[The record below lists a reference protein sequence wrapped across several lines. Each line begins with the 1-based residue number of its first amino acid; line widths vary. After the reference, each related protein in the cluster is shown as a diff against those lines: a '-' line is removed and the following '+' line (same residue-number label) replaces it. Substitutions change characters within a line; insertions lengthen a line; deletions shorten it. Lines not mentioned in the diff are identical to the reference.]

1 MRKKIKESIGAK
13 TFLTMFLLLTVC
25 CILIYGMVMV
35 FLPKNY
41 QVELQNQFT
50 TDLYKLT
57 ESLEKSGWE
66 DISQDILAFSI
77 RNNAFVRIEDEAGNE
92 MLAVNISNDEKKNNA
107 AKTLSSSGSFT
118 YKGKNYRLLATASL
132 IAVAQSYDILV
143 KLIPFIAGMILM
155 ISVIAAYVCS
165 RYFSK
170 PLIDICGVAKRMTRL
185 DMTWKCDES
194 RSDEIGQLAGS
205 LNEMSAQLSEA
216 LESLQSANEQLQSDI
231 EKQRRQERQRIDF
244 FTSVSHELK
253 TPITIIKGE
262 LEGMIYKV
270 GEYKDRDAYLKHA
283 LKTATDME
291 ILVKDILSAA
301 RMGGSD
307 FQLLREKVDMTS
319 LVERCCRKV
328 KGIAEDKN
336 IKMLSRLQQNVFYH
350 GDERLLQ
357 QAVSNIINNAV
368 IYSPEQAGVEVELSD
383 AMLTVHN
390 TGVHIKDEDLEQL
403 FIPFFR
409 VDKSRNRN
417 TGGSGLGLYIVKT
430 IFDHHR
436 ISYKL
441 ENTENG
447 VKFTVGFLNKST

>member
-1 MRKKIKESIGAK
+1 MRKKLKESIGAK
-13 TFLTMFLLLTVC
+13 TFLTMFLLLTLC

-41 QVELQNQFT
+41 HVELQNQFT
-50 TDLYKLT
+50 ADFYKLT
-57 ESLEKSGWE
+57 ESLEKNGWE
-66 DISQDILAFSI
+66 DISQDIFAFSI
-77 RNNAFVRIEDEAGNE
+77 RNNAFVRIEDETGKE
-92 MLAVNISNDEKKNNA
+92 ILAVNIRNDENESNS
-107 AKTLSSSGSFT
+107 AKILSSSGSFT

-143 KLIPFIAGMILM
+143 KLIPFIAGMILL
-155 ISVIAAYVCS
+155 ISVIAAYACS

-194 RSDEIGQLAGS
+194 RSDEIGQLGGS

-231 EKQRRQERQRIDF
+231 EKERRQERKRIDF

-283 LKTATDME
+283 LKTVADME

-307 FQLLREKVDMTS
+307 FQLLREKVDMTR
-319 LVERCCRKV
+319 LVERCCRKA
-328 KGIAEDKN
+328 KGIAEDKK
-336 IKMLSRLQQNVFYH
+336 IKMLSHLQQNVFYH

-368 IYSPEQAGVEVELSD
+368 IYSPEQAEVKVELSD
-383 AMLTVHN
+383 AMLTVYN
-390 TGVHIKDEDLEQL
+390 TGIHIKDEDLEQL

-409 VDKSRNRN
+409 VDKSRSRN

-441 ENTENG
+441 ENIEKG
-447 VKFTVGFLNKST
+447 VKFTVGF

>member
-1 MRKKIKESIGAK
+1 
-13 TFLTMFLLLTVC
+13 
-25 CILIYGMVMV
+25 
-35 FLPKNY
+35 
-41 QVELQNQFT
+41 
-50 TDLYKLT
+50 
-57 ESLEKSGWE
+57 
-66 DISQDILAFSI
+66 
-77 RNNAFVRIEDEAGNE
+77 
-92 MLAVNISNDEKKNNA
+92 
-107 AKTLSSSGSFT
+107 
-118 YKGKNYRLLATASL
+118 
-132 IAVAQSYDILV
+132 
-143 KLIPFIAGMILM
+143 
-155 ISVIAAYVCS
+155 
-165 RYFSK
+165 
-170 PLIDICGVAKRMTRL
+170 
-185 DMTWKCDES
+185 
-194 RSDEIGQLAGS
+194 
-205 LNEMSAQLSEA
+205 MSAQLSGA

-262 LEGMIYKV
+262 VEGMIYKV

-283 LKTATDME
+283 LKTVTDME

-328 KGIAEDKN
+328 KGIAEDKK
-336 IKMLSRLQQNVFYH
+336 IKMLSHLQQNVFYH

-368 IYSPEQAGVEVELSD
+368 IYSPEQAEVEVELSD

-430 IFDHHR
+430 IFGHHR

-447 VKFTVGFLNKST
+447 VKFTVGF

>member
-92 MLAVNISNDEKKNNA
+92 MIAVNISNDEKKNNA

-205 LNEMSAQLSEA
+205 LNEMSAQLSGA

-244 FTSVSHELK
+244 FTAVSHELK

-283 LKTATDME
+283 LKTVTDME

-307 FQLLREKVDMTS
+307 FQLLREKVDMTR
-319 LVERCCRKV
+319 LIERCCRKV
-328 KGIAEDKN
+328 KGVAEDKK
-336 IKMLSRLQQNVFYH
+336 IKMLSHLQQNVFYH

-368 IYSPEQAGVEVELSD
+368 IYSPEQAEVEVELSD

-441 ENTENG
+441 GNTDNG
-447 VKFTVGFLNKST
+447 VKFTVGF

>member
-41 QVELQNQFT
+41 HVELQNQFT
-50 TDLYKLT
+50 MDFYKLT
-57 ESLEKSGWE
+57 ESLKKNGWE

-92 MLAVNISNDEKKNNA
+92 MLAVNISNDEKENHA

-143 KLIPFIAGMILM
+143 KLIPFIAGMILL
-155 ISVIAAYVCS
+155 ISVIAAFVCS

-205 LNEMSAQLSEA
+205 LNEMSAQLSAA

-231 EKQRRQERQRIDF
+231 EKERRQERQRIDF

-283 LKTATDME
+283 LKTVTDME

-307 FQLLREKVDMTS
+307 FQLLREKVDMTH

-328 KGIAEDKN
+328 KGITEDKK
-336 IKMLSRLQQNVFYH
+336 IKMFSHLQQNVFYN

-368 IYSPEQAGVEVELSD
+368 IYSPEQAEVEVELSD
-383 AMLTVHN
+383 AMLTIHN
-390 TGVHIKDEDLEQL
+390 TGVHIKDEDLEQI

-430 IFDHHR
+430 VFDHHC

-447 VKFTVGFLNKST
+447 VKFTINF

>member
-205 LNEMSAQLSEA
+205 LNEMSAQLSGA

-244 FTSVSHELK
+244 FTAVSHELK

-307 FQLLREKVDMTS
+307 FQLLREKVDMTR
-319 LVERCCRKV
+319 LIERCCRKV
-328 KGIAEDKN
+328 KGVAEDKK
-336 IKMLSRLQQNVFYH
+336 IKMLSHLQQNVFYH

-368 IYSPEQAGVEVELSD
+368 IYSPEQAEVEVELSD

-390 TGVHIKDEDLEQL
+390 TGVRIKDEDLEQL

-441 ENTENG
+441 GNTENG
-447 VKFTVGFLNKST
+447 VKFTVGF

>member
-107 AKTLSSSGSFT
+107 AKTLSSSSSFR

-205 LNEMSAQLSEA
+205 LNEMSAQLSGA

-307 FQLLREKVDMTS
+307 FQLLREKVDMTR
-319 LVERCCRKV
+319 LAERCCRKV
-328 KGIAEDKN
+328 NGVAEDKK
-336 IKMLSRLQQNVFYH
+336 IKMLSHLQQNVFYH

-368 IYSPEQAGVEVELSD
+368 IYSPEQAEVEVELSD

-390 TGVHIKDEDLEQL
+390 TGVRIKDEDLEQL

-447 VKFTVGFLNKST
+447 VKFTVGF

>member
-1 MRKKIKESIGAK
+1 MRKKIKDSIGAK

-41 QVELQNQFT
+41 HLELQNQFT

-57 ESLEKSGWE
+57 ESLEKNGWE

-92 MLAVNISNDEKKNNA
+92 MLAVNISNDEKENHA

-143 KLIPFIAGMILM
+143 KLIPFIAGMILL
-155 ISVIAAYVCS
+155 ISVIAAFVCS

-205 LNEMSAQLSEA
+205 LNEMSAQLSAA

-231 EKQRRQERQRIDF
+231 EKERRQERQRIDF

-270 GEYKDRDAYLKHA
+270 GEYKDRDTYLKHA
-283 LKTATDME
+283 LKTVTDME

-307 FQLLREKVDMTS
+307 FQLLREKVDMTR

-328 KGIAEDKN
+328 KGIAEDKK
-336 IKMLSRLQQNVFYH
+336 IKMFSHLQQNVFYN

-368 IYSPEQAGVEVELSD
+368 IYSPEQAEVEVELSD
-383 AMLTVHN
+383 AMLTVNN
-390 TGVHIKDEDLEQL
+390 TGVHIKDEDLEQI

-430 IFDHHR
+430 VFDHHC

-447 VKFTVGFLNKST
+447 VKFTINF

>member
-205 LNEMSAQLSEA
+205 LNEMSAQLSGA

-328 KGIAEDKN
+328 KGIAEDKK
-336 IKMLSRLQQNVFYH
+336 IKMLSHLQQNVFYH

-441 ENTENG
+441 GNTDNG
-447 VKFTVGFLNKST
+447 VKFTVGF

>member
-1 MRKKIKESIGAK
+1 MRKKTKESIGAK

-57 ESLEKSGWE
+57 ERLEKSGWE

-143 KLIPFIAGMILM
+143 KLIPFIAGMILL

-170 PLIDICGVAKRMTRL
+170 PLIDICGVAKRMARL

-205 LNEMSAQLSEA
+205 LNEMSAQLSGA

-231 EKQRRQERQRIDF
+231 EKERRQERQRIDF

-270 GEYKDRDAYLKHA
+270 GEYKDRDVYLKHA
-283 LKTATDME
+283 LKTVTDME

-307 FQLLREKVDMTS
+307 FQLFREKVDMTR

-328 KGIAEDKN
+328 KGIAEDKK
-336 IKMLSRLQQNVFYH
+336 IKMLSHLQQNVFYH

-368 IYSPEQAGVEVELSD
+368 IYSPEQAEVEVELSD

-441 ENTENG
+441 GNTENG
-447 VKFTVGFLNKST
+447 VKFTVGF

>member
-77 RNNAFVRIEDEAGNE
+77 RNNAFARIEDEAGNE

-107 AKTLSSSGSFT
+107 AKTLSSSSSFR

-155 ISVIAAYVCS
+155 ISVITAYVCS
-165 RYFSK
+165 HYFSK

-205 LNEMSAQLSEA
+205 LNEMSAQLSQA

-307 FQLLREKVDMTS
+307 FQLLREKVDMTR

-328 KGIAEDKN
+328 KGIAEDKK
-336 IKMLSRLQQNVFYH
+336 IKMLSCLQQNVFYH

-368 IYSPEQAGVEVELSD
+368 IYSPEQAEVEVELSD
-383 AMLTVHN
+383 AMLNVHN

-447 VKFTVGFLNKST
+447 VKFTVGF

>member
-41 QVELQNQFT
+41 HVELQNQFT
-50 TDLYKLT
+50 MDFYKLT
-57 ESLEKSGWE
+57 ESLEKNGWE

-92 MLAVNISNDEKKNNA
+92 MLAVNISNDEKENHA

-143 KLIPFIAGMILM
+143 KLIPFIAGMILL
-155 ISVIAAYVCS
+155 ISVIAAFACS

-205 LNEMSAQLSEA
+205 LNEMSAQLSAA

-231 EKQRRQERQRIDF
+231 EKERRQERQRIDF

-283 LKTATDME
+283 LKTVTDME

-307 FQLLREKVDMTS
+307 FQLLREKVDMTR

-328 KGIAEDKN
+328 KGIAEDKK
-336 IKMLSRLQQNVFYH
+336 IKMFSHLQQNVFYH

-368 IYSPEQAGVEVELSD
+368 IYSPEQAEVEVELSD

-430 IFDHHR
+430 VFDHHC

-441 ENTENG
+441 ENTESG
-447 VKFTVGFLNKST
+447 VKFTINF

>member
-1 MRKKIKESIGAK
+1 LRKKIKESIGAK

-205 LNEMSAQLSEA
+205 LNEMSAQLSGA

-244 FTSVSHELK
+244 FTAVSHELK

-283 LKTATDME
+283 LKTVTDME

-307 FQLLREKVDMTS
+307 FQLLREKVDMTR
-319 LVERCCRKV
+319 LIERCCRKV
-328 KGIAEDKN
+328 KGVAEDKK
-336 IKMLSRLQQNVFYH
+336 IKMLSHLQQNVFYH

-368 IYSPEQAGVEVELSD
+368 IYSPEQAEVEVELSD

-390 TGVHIKDEDLEQL
+390 TGVRIKDEDLEQL

-441 ENTENG
+441 GNTDNG
-447 VKFTVGFLNKST
+447 VKFTVGF

>member
-155 ISVIAAYVCS
+155 ISVIAAYACS

-205 LNEMSAQLSEA
+205 LNEMSAQLSGA

-307 FQLLREKVDMTS
+307 FQLLREKVDMTR
-319 LVERCCRKV
+319 LVGRCCRKV
-328 KGIAEDKN
+328 KGIAEDKK
-336 IKMLSRLQQNVFYH
+336 IKMLSHLQQNVFYH

-368 IYSPEQAGVEVELSD
+368 IYSPEQAEVEVELSD

-447 VKFTVGFLNKST
+447 VKFTVGF

>member
-1 MRKKIKESIGAK
+1 MRKKIKESVGAK
-13 TFLTMFLLLTVC
+13 TFLTMFLLLTIC

-41 QVELQNQFT
+41 HLELQNQFT

-57 ESLEKSGWE
+57 ESLEKNGWE

-92 MLAVNISNDEKKNNA
+92 MLAVNISNDEKENHA

-143 KLIPFIAGMILM
+143 KLIPFIAGMILL
-155 ISVIAAYVCS
+155 ISVIAAFVCS

-216 LESLQSANEQLQSDI
+216 LESLQSANEQLQADI
-231 EKQRRQERQRIDF
+231 EKERRQERQRIDF

-283 LKTATDME
+283 LKTVTDME

-307 FQLLREKVDMTS
+307 FQLLREKVDMTH

-328 KGIAEDKN
+328 KGIAEDKK
-336 IKMLSRLQQNVFYH
+336 IKMFSHLQQNVFYN

-368 IYSPEQAGVEVELSD
+368 IYSPEQAEVEVELSD

-430 IFDHHR
+430 VFDHHR

-447 VKFTVGFLNKST
+447 VKFTVGF

>member
-1 MRKKIKESIGAK
+1 MRKKIKDSIGAK
-13 TFLTMFLLLTVC
+13 TFLTMFLLLTIC

-41 QVELQNQFT
+41 HLELQNQFT

-57 ESLEKSGWE
+57 ESLEKNGWE

-92 MLAVNISNDEKKNNA
+92 MLAVNISNDEKENNA

-143 KLIPFIAGMILM
+143 KLIPFIAGMILL
-155 ISVIAAYVCS
+155 ISVIAAFVCS

-205 LNEMSAQLSEA
+205 LNEMSAQLSGA
-216 LESLQSANEQLQSDI
+216 LESLQSANEQLQADI
-231 EKQRRQERQRIDF
+231 EKERRQERQRIDF

-283 LKTATDME
+283 LKTVIDME

-307 FQLLREKVDMTS
+307 SYCASEMASPDSTS
-319 LVERCCRKV
+319 VV
-328 KGIAEDKN
+328 
-336 IKMLSRLQQNVFYH
+336 M
-350 GDERLLQ
+350 
-357 QAVSNIINNAV
+357 
-368 IYSPEQAGVEVELSD
+368 
-383 AMLTVHN
+383 
-390 TGVHIKDEDLEQL
+390 
-403 FIPFFR
+403 
-409 VDKSRNRN
+409 DKSSQRN
-417 TGGSGLGLYIVKT
+417 
-430 IFDHHR
+430 
-436 ISYKL
+436 
-441 ENTENG
+441 
-447 VKFTVGFLNKST
+447 

>member
-205 LNEMSAQLSEA
+205 LNEMSAQLSGA

-244 FTSVSHELK
+244 FTAVSHELK

-328 KGIAEDKN
+328 KGIAEDKK
-336 IKMLSRLQQNVFYH
+336 IKMRSHLQQNVFYH

-368 IYSPEQAGVEVELSD
+368 IYSPEQAEVEVELSD

-441 ENTENG
+441 GNTDNG
-447 VKFTVGFLNKST
+447 VKFTVGF

>member
-77 RNNAFVRIEDEAGNE
+77 RNNAFARIEDEAGNE

-107 AKTLSSSGSFT
+107 AKTLSSSSSFR

-155 ISVIAAYVCS
+155 ISVITAYVCS
-165 RYFSK
+165 HYFSK

-328 KGIAEDKN
+328 KGIAEDKK
-336 IKMLSRLQQNVFYH
+336 IKMLSCLQQNVFYH

-368 IYSPEQAGVEVELSD
+368 IYSPEQAEVEVELSD
-383 AMLTVHN
+383 AMLNVHN

-441 ENTENG
+441 GNTENG
-447 VKFTVGFLNKST
+447 VKFTVGF

>member
-25 CILIYGMVMV
+25 CILIYGIVMV

-41 QVELQNQFT
+41 HLELQNQFT
-50 TDLYKLT
+50 TDFYKLA
-57 ESLEKSGWE
+57 ESLEKNGWE
-66 DISQDILAFSI
+66 DMSQDIFAFSM

-92 MLAVNISNDEKKNNA
+92 MLAVNISNDENESNA
-107 AKTLSSSGSFT
+107 ARTLSSSGSFT

-132 IAVAQSYDILV
+132 IAAAQSYDILV

-231 EKQRRQERQRIDF
+231 EKERRQERQRIDF

-283 LKTATDME
+283 LKTVTDME

-307 FQLLREKVDMTS
+307 FQLLREKVDMTR

-336 IKMLSRLQQNVFYH
+336 IKMLSHLQQNVFYH
-350 GDERLLQ
+350 GDQRLLQ

-447 VKFTVGFLNKST
+447 VKFTVGF

>member
-205 LNEMSAQLSEA
+205 LNEMSAQLSGA

-244 FTSVSHELK
+244 FTAVSHELK

-283 LKTATDME
+283 LKTVTDME

-307 FQLLREKVDMTS
+307 FQLLREKVDMTR

-328 KGIAEDKN
+328 KGIAEDKK
-336 IKMLSRLQQNVFYH
+336 IKMLSHLQQNVFYH

-368 IYSPEQAGVEVELSD
+368 IYSPEQAEVEVELSD

-441 ENTENG
+441 GNTDNG
-447 VKFTVGFLNKST
+447 VKFTVGF

>member
-1 MRKKIKESIGAK
+1 M
-13 TFLTMFLLLTVC
+13 
-25 CILIYGMVMV
+25 
-35 FLPKNY
+35 
-41 QVELQNQFT
+41 
-50 TDLYKLT
+50 
-57 ESLEKSGWE
+57 
-66 DISQDILAFSI
+66 
-77 RNNAFVRIEDEAGNE
+77 RIEDEAGNE

-118 YKGKNYRLLATASL
+118 YKEKNYRLLATASL

-231 EKQRRQERQRIDF
+231 EKERRQERQRIDF

-301 RMGGSD
+301 RMGDSD
-307 FQLLREKVDMTS
+307 FHLLREKVDMTR
-319 LVERCCRKV
+319 LAERCCRKV
-328 KGIAEDKN
+328 KGIAEDKK
-336 IKMLSRLQQNVFYH
+336 IKMLSHLQQNVFYH

-368 IYSPEQAGVEVELSD
+368 IYSPEQAEVEVELSD

-441 ENTENG
+441 GNTENG
-447 VKFTVGFLNKST
+447 VKFTVGF

>member
-1 MRKKIKESIGAK
+1 MRKQIKESIGAK

-77 RNNAFVRIEDEAGNE
+77 RNNAFARIEDEAGNE

-107 AKTLSSSGSFT
+107 AKTLSSSSSFR

-155 ISVIAAYVCS
+155 ISVIAAYACS

-205 LNEMSAQLSEA
+205 LNEMSAQLSQA

-262 LEGMIYKV
+262 VEGMIYKV

-307 FQLLREKVDMTS
+307 FQLLREKVDMTR

-328 KGIAEDKN
+328 KGIAEDKK
-336 IKMLSRLQQNVFYH
+336 IKMLSCLQQNVFYH

-368 IYSPEQAGVEVELSD
+368 IYSPEQAEVEVELSD
-383 AMLTVHN
+383 AMLNVHN

-430 IFDHHR
+430 IFDRHR

-441 ENTENG
+441 GNTENG
-447 VKFTVGFLNKST
+447 VKFTVGF

>member
-205 LNEMSAQLSEA
+205 LNEMSAQLSGA

-307 FQLLREKVDMTS
+307 FQLLREKVDMTR
-319 LVERCCRKV
+319 LIERCCRKV
-328 KGIAEDKN
+328 KGVAEDKK
-336 IKMLSRLQQNVFYH
+336 IKMLSHLQQNVFYH

-441 ENTENG
+441 GNTDNG
-447 VKFTVGFLNKST
+447 VKFTVGF

>member
-205 LNEMSAQLSEA
+205 LNEMSAQLSQA

-447 VKFTVGFLNKST
+447 VKFTVGF

>member
-205 LNEMSAQLSEA
+205 LNEMSAQLSGA

-307 FQLLREKVDMTS
+307 FQLLREKVDMTR

-328 KGIAEDKN
+328 KGIAEDKK
-336 IKMLSRLQQNVFYH
+336 IKMLSCLQQNVFYH

-368 IYSPEQAGVEVELSD
+368 IYSPEQAEVEVELSD

-441 ENTENG
+441 GNTDNG
-447 VKFTVGFLNKST
+447 VKFTVGF

>member
-25 CILIYGMVMV
+25 CILIYGIVMV

-41 QVELQNQFT
+41 HLELQNQFT
-50 TDLYKLT
+50 TDFYKLA
-57 ESLEKSGWE
+57 ESLEKNGWE
-66 DISQDILAFSI
+66 DMSQDIFAFSM

-92 MLAVNISNDEKKNNA
+92 MLAVNISNDENESNA
-107 AKTLSSSGSFT
+107 ASTLSSSGSFT

-231 EKQRRQERQRIDF
+231 EKERRQERQRIDF

-301 RMGGSD
+301 RMGDSD
-307 FQLLREKVDMTS
+307 FHLLREKVDMTR
-319 LVERCCRKV
+319 LAERCCRKV
-328 KGIAEDKN
+328 KGIAEDKK
-336 IKMLSRLQQNVFYH
+336 IKMLSHLQQNVFYH
-350 GDERLLQ
+350 GDQRLLQ

-368 IYSPEQAGVEVELSD
+368 IYSPEQAEVEVELSD

-447 VKFTVGFLNKST
+447 VKFTVGF

>member
-118 YKGKNYRLLATASL
+118 YKEKNYRLLATTSL
-132 IAVAQSYDILV
+132 IAAAQSYDILV

-307 FQLLREKVDMTS
+307 FQILREKVDMTS

-328 KGIAEDKN
+328 KGIAEDKK
-336 IKMLSRLQQNVFYH
+336 IKMLSHLQQNVFYH

-368 IYSPEQAGVEVELSD
+368 IYSPEQAEVEVELSD

-441 ENTENG
+441 GNTENG
-447 VKFTVGFLNKST
+447 VKFTVGF

>member
-41 QVELQNQFT
+41 HVELQNQFT
-50 TDLYKLT
+50 MDFYKLT
-57 ESLEKSGWE
+57 ESLEKNGWE

-92 MLAVNISNDEKKNNA
+92 MLAVNISNDEKENHA

-143 KLIPFIAGMILM
+143 KLIPFIAGMILL
-155 ISVIAAYVCS
+155 ISVIAAFVCS

-205 LNEMSAQLSEA
+205 LNEMSAQLSAA

-231 EKQRRQERQRIDF
+231 EKERRQERQRIDF

-283 LKTATDME
+283 LKTVTDME

-307 FQLLREKVDMTS
+307 FQLLREKVDMTR

-328 KGIAEDKN
+328 KGIAEDKK
-336 IKMLSRLQQNVFYH
+336 IKMFSHLQQNVFYH

-368 IYSPEQAGVEVELSD
+368 IYSPEQAEVEVELSD

-403 FIPFFR
+403 FVPFFR

-430 IFDHHR
+430 VFDHHR

-447 VKFTVGFLNKST
+447 VKFTINF

>member
-41 QVELQNQFT
+41 HVELQNQFT
-50 TDLYKLT
+50 MDFYKLT
-57 ESLEKSGWE
+57 ESLEKNGWE

-92 MLAVNISNDEKKNNA
+92 MLAVNISNDEKENNA

-143 KLIPFIAGMILM
+143 KLIPFIAGMILL
-155 ISVIAAYVCS
+155 ISVIAAFVCS

-205 LNEMSAQLSEA
+205 LNEMSAQLSGA

-231 EKQRRQERQRIDF
+231 EKERRQERQRIDF

-283 LKTATDME
+283 LKTVTDME

-307 FQLLREKVDMTS
+307 FQLLREKVDMTR

-328 KGIAEDKN
+328 KGIAEDKK
-336 IKMLSRLQQNVFYH
+336 IKMFSHLQQNVFYN

-368 IYSPEQAGVEVELSD
+368 LYSPEQAEVEVELSD

-390 TGVHIKDEDLEQL
+390 TGIHINHEDLEQL

-409 VDKSRNRN
+409 VDKSRSRN
-417 TGGSGLGLYIVKT
+417 TGGSGLGLYIAKT
-430 IFDHHR
+430 IFDHHG

-441 ENTENG
+441 ENTEKG
-447 VKFTVGFLNKST
+447 VKFTASF

>member
-205 LNEMSAQLSEA
+205 LNEMSAQLSGA

-244 FTSVSHELK
+244 FTAVSHELK

-283 LKTATDME
+283 LKTVTDME

-307 FQLLREKVDMTS
+307 FQLLREKVDMTR
-319 LVERCCRKV
+319 LIERCCRKV
-328 KGIAEDKN
+328 KGVAEDKK
-336 IKMLSRLQQNVFYH
+336 IKMLSHLQQNVFYH

-368 IYSPEQAGVEVELSD
+368 IYSPEQAEVEVELSD

-441 ENTENG
+441 GNTDNG
-447 VKFTVGFLNKST
+447 VKFTVGF

>member
-1 MRKKIKESIGAK
+1 MKKKIKESIGAK
-13 TFLTMFLLLTVC
+13 TFLTMFLLLLVC

-41 QVELQNQFT
+41 HIELQNQFT
-50 TDLYKLT
+50 TDFYTLA
-57 ESLEKSGWE
+57 ESLEKNGWE

-77 RNNAFVRIEDEAGNE
+77 RNNAFVRIEDDAGNE
-92 MLAVNISNDEKKNNA
+92 MLAVNISNDEKENRD
-107 AKTLSSSGSFT
+107 AKALSSSGSFT
-118 YKGKNYRLLATASL
+118 YKGKTYHLLATANL
-132 IAVAQSYDILV
+132 IAVTQSYDILV
-143 KLIPFIAGMILM
+143 KLIPFIAGMILL

-165 RYFSK
+165 CYFSK
-170 PLIDICGVAKRMTRL
+170 PLIHICGVAKRMARL

-205 LNEMSAQLSEA
+205 LNEMSAQLSQA
-216 LESLQSANEQLQSDI
+216 LESLESANEQLQSDI
-231 EKQRRQERQRIDF
+231 EKERRQERQRIDF

-262 LEGMIYKV
+262 LEGMIYKI
-270 GEYKDRDAYLKHA
+270 GEYKNRDAYLKHA
-283 LKTATDME
+283 LKTVTDME
-291 ILVKDILSAA
+291 MLVKDILFVA

-307 FQLLREKVDMTS
+307 FQLLREKVDMTR
-319 LVERCCRKV
+319 LVQRCCRKV
-328 KGIAEDKN
+328 KGISEDKR
-336 IKMLSRLQQNVFYH
+336 IKLFLHLQQNIFYH

-368 IYSPEQAGVEVELSD
+368 IYSPEQAEVEVELSD
-383 AMLTVHN
+383 TMLTVYN
-390 TGVHIKDEDLEQL
+390 TGIYIKDEDLEQL

-409 VDKSRNRN
+409 VDKSHSRN

-430 IFDHHR
+430 IFDCHN

-441 ENTENG
+441 ENTEKG
-447 VKFTVGFLNKST
+447 VKFTVNF

>member
-205 LNEMSAQLSEA
+205 LNEMSAQLSGA

-244 FTSVSHELK
+244 FTAVSHELK

-283 LKTATDME
+283 LKTVTDME

-328 KGIAEDKN
+328 KGIAEDKK
-336 IKMLSRLQQNVFYH
+336 IKMLSHLQQNVFYH

-368 IYSPEQAGVEVELSD
+368 IYSPEQAEVEVELSD

-390 TGVHIKDEDLEQL
+390 TGVRIKDEDLEQL

-441 ENTENG
+441 GNTDNG
-447 VKFTVGFLNKST
+447 VKFTVGF

>member
-205 LNEMSAQLSEA
+205 LNEMSAQLSGA

-244 FTSVSHELK
+244 FTAVSHELK

-283 LKTATDME
+283 LKTVTDME

-307 FQLLREKVDMTS
+307 FQLLREKVDMTR
-319 LVERCCRKV
+319 LIERCCRKV
-328 KGIAEDKN
+328 KGVAEDKK
-336 IKMLSRLQQNVFYH
+336 IKMLSHLQQNVFYH

-368 IYSPEQAGVEVELSD
+368 IYSPEQAEVEVELSD

-441 ENTENG
+441 GNTENG
-447 VKFTVGFLNKST
+447 VKFTVGF

>member
-41 QVELQNQFT
+41 HLELQNQFT
-50 TDLYKLT
+50 TDFYKMA
-57 ESLEKSGWE
+57 ESLEKNGWE
-66 DISQDILAFSI
+66 DMLQDILAFSM

-92 MLAVNISNDEKKNNA
+92 ILAVNISNDEKKNHD
-107 AKTLSSSGSFT
+107 AKTFSSSGSFT
-118 YKGKNYRLLATASL
+118 YKEKNYRLLATASL
-132 IAVAQSYDILV
+132 IAAAQSYDILV
-143 KLIPFIAGMILM
+143 KLIPFITGMILL
-155 ISVIAAYVCS
+155 ISVIAAFVCS

-231 EKQRRQERQRIDF
+231 EKERRQERQRIDF

-262 LEGMIYKV
+262 LEGMVYKV

-283 LKTATDME
+283 LKTVTDME
-291 ILVKDILSAA
+291 ILVKDILFTA

-307 FQLLREKVDMTS
+307 FQLLREKVDMTC
-319 LVERCCRKV
+319 LVERCCRKIRGV
-328 KGIAEDKN
+328 AEDKK
-336 IKMLSRLQQNVFYH
+336 IRMLSHLQQNVFYH
-350 GDERLLQ
+350 GDKRLLQ

-368 IYSPEQAGVEVELSD
+368 IYSPEQAEVEVELSD
-383 AMLTVHN
+383 AILTVHN

-409 VDKSRNRN
+409 VDKSRSRN

-447 VKFTVGFLNKST
+447 VKFTVGF

>member
-205 LNEMSAQLSEA
+205 LNEMSAQLSQA

-307 FQLLREKVDMTS
+307 FQLLREKVDMTR

-328 KGIAEDKN
+328 KGIAEDKKM
-336 IKMLSRLQQNVFYH
+336 KMLSHLQQNVFYH

>member
-205 LNEMSAQLSEA
+205 LNEMSAQLSGA

-244 FTSVSHELK
+244 FTAVSHELK

-283 LKTATDME
+283 LKTVTDME

-307 FQLLREKVDMTS
+307 FQLLREKVDMTR
-319 LVERCCRKV
+319 LIERCCRKV
-328 KGIAEDKN
+328 KGVAEDKK
-336 IKMLSRLQQNVFYH
+336 IKMLSHLQQNVFYH

-368 IYSPEQAGVEVELSD
+368 IYSPEQAEVEVELSD

-390 TGVHIKDEDLEQL
+390 TGVRIKDEDLEQL

-441 ENTENG
+441 GNTDNG
-447 VKFTVGFLNKST
+447 VKFTVGF